1 MAEGKDYKSR
11 LKEKGLD
18 LIQIAIPDYQIQAIR
33 ELAALLRASHKSGAH
48 SQERMDEALKT
59 IKRNQE

>member
-18 LIQIAIPDYQIQAIR
+18 LIQIAVPDYQIQAIR
-33 ELAALLRASHKSGAH
+33 ELAALLRASHKAGAH
-48 SQERMDEALKT
+48 NPERMEKALET
-59 IKRNQE
+59 IRQNQG